1 MSTAL
6 IILAVILAEL
16 LILIGAA
23 AFFVRTVEKRSG
35 KEIGLLYVNPEEA
48 GEGEGIYA
56 QFYKSVDP
64 KAFTD
69 GQYVI
74 LTVKVLRK

>member
-1 MSTAL
+1 MDTVWWIL
-6 IILAVILAEL
+6 IAILAEL
-16 LILIGAA
+16 LLLIVAA

-35 KEIGLLYVNPEEA
+35 KEIGLLYVNPEET

-56 QFYKSVDP
+56 QFYKSIDP